1 MEPSTST
8 AFSWVTPRLPTLLLA
23 PSLPT
28 TPQPRR
34 RSLLS
39 DMASVRPLPRLT
51 HTTDIPVWDTDTAPG
66 TDTETATGTARGP
79 LMPRPE
85 WLPCTDPGMPPSL
98 LELGTLGTT
107 VSGQLATARGLPTQK
122 PTLITDTEPVS
133 AMDTELTQTV
143 WAVTT
148 AELTPM
154 GSDTPATEESA
165 DTGTVAPTP
174 ELTLDKLNHRTRSGT
189 LTVSSCLETVAKANF
204 TRAKF

>member
-107 VSGQLATARGLPTQK
+107 VSGQLAMARGQ
-122 PTLITDTEPVS
+122 LIPR
-133 AMDTELTQTV
+133 LTTV
-143 WAVTT
+143 
-148 AELTPM
+148 

-174 ELTLDKLNHRTRSGT
+174 ELTLDKLNHQ
-189 LTVSSCLETVAKANF
+189 
-204 TRAKF
+204 

>member
-8 AFSWVTPRLPTLLLA
+8 AFSWVTPRLPTLSLA

-28 TPQPRR
+28 TPQPGR

-39 DMASVRPLPRLT
+39 DMASVRPLPRPT
-51 HTTDIPVWDTDTAPG
+51 HTTDIPVWG
-66 TDTETATGTARGP
+66 TERGP

-85 WLPCTDPGMPPSL
+85 WLPCTGPGMPPSL

-133 AMDTELTQTV
+133 AMELTQTV
-143 WAVTT
+143 W
-148 AELTPM
+148 
-154 GSDTPATEESA
+154 
-165 DTGTVAPTP
+165 
-174 ELTLDKLNHRTRSGT
+174 
-189 LTVSSCLETVAKANF
+189 
-204 TRAKF
+204 

>member
-8 AFSWVTPRLPTLLLA
+8 AFSWVTPRLPTLSLA

-39 DMASVRPLPRLT
+39 DMASVRPLPRPT

-85 WLPCTDPGMPPSL
+85 WLPCTGPGMPPSL

-107 VSGQLATARGLPTQK
+107 VSGQLATARGL
-122 PTLITDTEPVS
+122 LIPR
-133 AMDTELTQTV
+133 L
-143 WAVTT
+143 TT
-148 AELTPM
+148 A
-154 GSDTPATEESA
+154 GSDTPDTEES
-165 DTGTVAPTP
+165 DTGTAAPTP
-174 ELTLDKLNHRTRSGT
+174 ELTL
-189 LTVSSCLETVAKANF
+189 
-204 TRAKF
+204 

>member
-8 AFSWVTPRLPTLLLA
+8 AFSWVTPRLPTLSLA

-39 DMASVRPLPRLT
+39 DMASVRPLPRPT
-51 HTTDIPVWDTDTAPG
+51 HTTDIPVWDTDTG
-66 TDTETATGTARGP
+66 
-79 LMPRPE
+79 
-85 WLPCTDPGMPPSL
+85 PGMPPSL

-133 AMDTELTQTV
+133 AMELTQTV
-143 WAVTT
+143 WAVTM

-154 GSDTPATEESA
+154 ARGQLIP
-165 DTGTVAPTP
+165 
-174 ELTLDKLNHRTRSGT
+174 R
-189 LTVSSCLETVAKANF
+189 
-204 TRAKF
+204 